1 MLYNILQL
9 NLFYFNVFCDT
20 INEKVSIS
28 IGGIFSGGMA
38 DGWTDGGGCATISHS
53 SKGSAKIFVN
63 GRHVANFRVPGSAS
77 VTV

>member
-1 MLYNILQL
+1 MQSSVYVYDKKGRPVSNK
-9 NLFYFNVFCDT
+9 
-20 INEKVSIS
+20 KVSIS

-77 VTV
+77 VTI